1 MKMNIKAIFAG
12 MLMALSVTSCCGD
25 ANSNKQINDTMEQMN
40 WRQQLQDKLPLLGHR
55 NWIVITD
62 MAYPL
67 QTQPG
72 ILTLYAPEEYE
83 QVVAEVDDMIKNVP
97 HVFAHVYQ
105 DSERKAMSEAL
116 CPGWDKHM
124 EAMGHV
130 FAAGDVKYV
139 PHEELIRRL
148 DSVSKLFQVVI
159 IKTNL
164 TKPYT
169 STFFELDCKYWDA
182 EREQAI
188 RR

>member
-1 MKMNIKAIFAG
+1 MKTTFACILFALAFVSCRGDMNGNNQEKE
-12 MLMALSVTSCCGD
+12 
-25 ANSNKQINDTMEQMN
+25 TMEQVN
-40 WRQQLQDKLPLLGHR
+40 WKSKLQDMLPLLGHR

-67 QTQPG
+67 QTQLG

-83 QVVAEVDDMIKNVP
+83 QVVAEVDGMIKSVP
-97 HVFAHVYQ
+97 HVFAHIYQ
-105 DSERKAMSEAL
+105 DSERTAMSEAL
-116 CPGWDKHM
+116 CPGWDKHV

-130 FAAGDVKYV
+130 FAAGDVQYV
-139 PHEELIRRL
+139 PHEELIQRL

-169 STFFELDCKYWDA
+169 STFFELDCKYWDS
-182 EREQAI
+182 ERELAI
-188 RR
+188 RQQ

>member
-1 MKMNIKAIFAG
+1 MLLASSLVSCTRTKTTINI
-12 MLMALSVTSCCGD
+12 D
-25 ANSNKQINDTMEQMN
+25 DDTMEQTN
-40 WRQQLQDKLPLLGHR
+40 WKQQLQEKLPLLGHR

-83 QVVAEVDDMIKNVP
+83 QVVAEVDGMIKAVP

-105 DSERKAMSEAL
+105 DSERTAMSEAL
-116 CPGWDKHM
+116 CPGWDEHV
-124 EAMGHV
+124 EAMNRV
-130 FAAGDVKYV
+130 FPAGDVQYI

-148 DSVSKLFQVVI
+148 DSVSQLFQVVI